1 MTPCIFIDVCIFDDQ
16 KTIRIVLRPNFARD
30 PKLRTLV
37 FVVDR
42 DVILNPGVRHGAEH
56 RLEAANDN
64 HPTSPDGVA

>member
-1 MTPCIFIDVCIFDDQ
+1 MTPCIFIDVRIFDDQ

-30 PKLRTLV
+30 PKLRPLV

-42 DVILNPGVRHGAEH
+42 DVILNAGLRHGAEH